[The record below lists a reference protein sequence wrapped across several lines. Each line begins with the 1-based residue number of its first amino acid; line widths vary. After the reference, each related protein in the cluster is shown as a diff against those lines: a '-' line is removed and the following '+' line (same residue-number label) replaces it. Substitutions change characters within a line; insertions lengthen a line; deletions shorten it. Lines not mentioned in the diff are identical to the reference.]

1 MTSAGSVGTGIARP
15 LVLASEFLKRFGT
28 KAHASAFVD
37 FVRARK
43 LSRQEALAVQEALLR
58 HHNVHSVGM
67 QLPAD
72 IVESKTHFDPSA
84 QVLKTLVKT
93 VAAAVASKGAAP
105 SPAAMAIQVITA
117 PHVAGRMPGHD
128 GPGPRNPVSFPGAG
142 AAPSSGVRPR
152 RHKKKKRRHGVH
164 EGLGYA
170 DDSDGRYGG
179 VSGGS
184 AYDATWQDGGGT
196 AQPQRC
202 GRCGSALQGKAC
214 QQCGAPGET
223 QPSGS
228 QGSPNQPVFG
238 NVRVPGGSVDTN
250 ECGGILVRSL
260 GPLIEIEV
268 DGVRTTHSR
277 QVAFAALDNR
287 LSVYGVS
294 YRPRIH
300 KVVEWLWTKAQP
312 GDELVLDL
320 YGEHQYVVDRNG
332 FKYNYHDYH
341 D

>member
-1 MTSAGSVGTGIARP
+1 MTSAGSVGTGVARP
-15 LVLASEFLKRFGT
+15 LALASEFLKKFGT
-28 KAHASAFVD
+28 RAHASAFVD
-37 FVRARK
+37 FLRARK
-43 LSRQEALAVQEALLR
+43 VSRQEALEVQEALLR
-58 HHNVHSVGM
+58 HYNVHSVGL
-67 QLPAD
+67 QLPDD
-72 IVESKTHFDPSA
+72 ILEAKGHSDPTA

-105 SPAAMAIQVITA
+105 TPGAISFQSAPSPRVGAHA
-117 PHVAGRMPGHD
+117 PSQD
-128 GPGPRNPVSFPGAG
+128 GPAPRNPVSFPGA
-142 AAPSSGVRPR
+142 ASAPSSGVRPH
-152 RHKKKKRRHGVH
+152 RHKKKKKRHVH

-170 DDSDGRYGG
+170 DDSDGRGGG

-196 AQPQRC
+196 AKEQRC
-202 GRCGSALQGKAC
+202 PRCNGSLQGRTC
-214 QQCGAPGET
+214 PQCGDVGDIQT
-223 QPSGS
+223 SGS
-228 QGSPNQPVFG
+228 QGSPTQPVFG
-238 NVRVPGGSVDTN
+238 NVRVPGGPVDTN
-250 ECGGILVRSL
+250 EAGGILIRSL
-260 GPLIEIEV
+260 GPLMEIEV

-320 YGEHQYVVDRNG
+320 YGEHQYVLDRNG
-332 FKYNYHDYH
+332 FKYNYHDDH

>member
-1 MTSAGSVGTGIARP
+1 MGAGVARP

-72 IVESKTHFDPSA
+72 IVESKGAQDPTTM
-84 QVLKTLVKT
+84 VLKAMVKT

-105 SPAAMAIQVITA
+105 PPGAISFQMLSAPSITGSA
-117 PHVAGRMPGHD
+117 PGGD
-128 GPGPRNPVSFPGAG
+128 GPGPRSAVSFPGAG
-142 AAPSSGVRPR
+142 SAPSSGVRPHQ
-152 RHKKKKRRHGVH
+152 HKKKKRKRHVH

-170 DDSDGRYGG
+170 DDSDGRGGG

-184 AYDATWQDGGGT
+184 AYDATWQDGGGVT
-196 AQPQRC
+196 SPQRC
-202 GRCGSALQGKAC
+202 GRCGATLQGKAC
-214 QQCGAPGET
+214 PQCGAPGEA

-228 QGSPNQPVFG
+228 QGTPNQGTWG

-250 ECGGILVRSL
+250 ESGGILIRSL
-260 GPLIEIEV
+260 GPLVEIEV

-287 LSVYGVS
+287 LSVYGTS
-294 YRPRIH
+294 YRARIH